1 MRLQQSCPPQDP
13 ASPAIEVDMDL
24 RVSNQSRHKHCTQL
38 SQLRFIQ
45 RMIKMPAR
53 RGTSFLVIIRGEKE
67 ARSYHMEN
75 TLLGLKQTG
84 NYTEAGIRLLMSP
97 E

>member
-1 MRLQQSCPPQDP
+1 
-13 ASPAIEVDMDL
+13 
-24 RVSNQSRHKHCTQL
+24 
-38 SQLRFIQ
+38 
-45 RMIKMPAR
+45 MPAR
-53 RGTSFLVIIRGEKE
+53 RDTSFLVIIRGEKE

-75 TLLGLKQTG
+75 TFLGLKQTG